1 MPSSIE
7 AEAERDCER
16 AVDVYAMFAPPKPT
30 LADRQA
36 TRAEA
41 KRRRLARYAHC
52 LWRELDARELSGK
65 GLHED
70 ERFALMTALV
80 AIRRMLG

>member
-7 AEAERDCER
+7 ADAERDCKR

-30 LADRQA
+30 LADRRA
-36 TRAEA
+36 TRADA

-52 LWRELDARELSGK
+52 LIAELDARELSGR
-65 GLHED
+65 GLHEG
-70 ERFALMTALV
+70 ERCALMTALV
-80 AIRRMLG
+80 SIRRMLG